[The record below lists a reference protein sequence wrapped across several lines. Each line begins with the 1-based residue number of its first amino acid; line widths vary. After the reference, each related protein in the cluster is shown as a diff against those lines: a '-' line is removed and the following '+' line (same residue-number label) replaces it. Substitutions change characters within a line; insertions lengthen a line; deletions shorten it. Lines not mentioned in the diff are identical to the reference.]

1 MTTRHHTQLPTPPAT
16 RRLER
21 AADKRVTTT
30 HRVTLRAL
38 DHRHRDT
45 DHIHTLD
52 RLCRLL
58 QRQYDDPAID
68 DEPGPTTL
76 EVHDASALQVRA
88 AVWYYGGN
96 QAAGRAGILIDVKA
110 HPHQPQDS
118 LAAPLRRMLTHIH
131 DTGLDHLLDR
141 P

>member
-1 MTTRHHTQLPTPPAT
+1 MITRDAM

-21 AADKRVTTT
+21 AADNRVTTT

-38 DHRHRDT
+38 DHRHDT
-45 DHIHTLD
+45 AHITTLD

-58 QRQYDDPAID
+58 QRQYHDPAID
-68 DEPGPTTL
+68 DEPERITL
-76 EVHDASALQVRA
+76 DLHAASALQVRA
-88 AVWYYGGN
+88 AVWYYGGSG
-96 QAAGRAGILIDVKA
+96 APGRAGIIIDVKA
-110 HPHQPQDS
+110 HPHAPRDP

-131 DTGLDHLLDR
+131 DAGLDHLLHR